1 MQGTA
6 EFEQR
11 TVAGR
16 IDGAGAFR
24 RLASWN
30 GASENDQLGRAYLE
44 SSKKLSVSDS
54 IKLEVRAGLR
64 KIHFTAVVRNI
75 GPEGNGVEFVYVK
88 DEDREK
94 LRELVQWHLQF

>member
-11 TVAGR
+11 TGESR
-16 IDGAGAFR
+16 IAGAGGFR
-24 RLASWN
+24 RLARWN
-30 GASENDQLGRAYLE
+30 GASENDQLGRAYSE

-94 LRELVQWHLQF
+94 LRELVQG

>member
-30 GASENDQLGRAYLE
+30 GASENDPLGRAYLE
-44 SSKKLSVSDS
+44 SSKKLSVGDS

-64 KIHFTAVVRNI
+64 RIHFTAVVRNI
-75 GPEGNGVEFVYVK
+75 GPQGNGVEFVYVK

-94 LRELVQWHLQF
+94 LRKLVQWHLQF

>member
-30 GASENDQLGRAYLE
+30 RASENDPFWRAYLE
-44 SSKKLSVSDS
+44 PSKKLSLSDS
-54 IKLEVRAGLR
+54 SKWEVRAGLR

-75 GPEGNGVEFVYVK
+75 GPPGNGVEFVYVK